1 MSWGAIVVGVD
12 ASPAGVAAAEAG
24 WEFARTTRSSC
35 VLVHAVR
42 DVTLGGRADTVDLGA
57 LLADV
62 ERLSRDELARALAGR
77 VPPELIAA
85 LEIRVGP
92 TARVL
97 ADFARER
104 DAGLVVL
111 GAKRHNLVSRW
122 LGGST
127 AKNAIRAL
135 DVSVLVTTGPGPI
148 GRILAA
154 VDLSDASGPTLAAAE
169 EVARQ
174 TGATLRILHVIEPLP
189 YAAEGMTMI
198 NAAVLAEEAEAAFE
212 RTVGSR
218 VTLPSA
224 ERIVRRGPALPVI
237 EEEAVE
243 WRADLIVVGAHG
255 RSRVERIFLGS
266 VSEGIVNALPASI
279 LVVRAPPKGTA
290 A

>member
-12 ASPAGVAAAEAG
+12 ASPAGIAAAEAG
-24 WEFARTTRSSC
+24 SEFARTARASC
-35 VLVHAVR
+35 ILVHAIR
-42 DVTLGGRADTVDLGA
+42 DVTLGGRTDTVDVGA

-62 ERLSRDELARALAGR
+62 ERLSRDELTTALAGHI
-77 VPPELIAA
+77 PPDLIAA

-97 ADFARER
+97 AEFVRER

-135 DVSVLVTTGPGPI
+135 DVSVLITTGPGPI
-148 GRILAA
+148 GRVLAA

-169 EVARQ
+169 EVARL
-174 TGATLRILHVIEPLP
+174 TGATLRVLHVIEPLP
-189 YAAEGMTMI
+189 YAAEGMSMVD
-198 NAAVLAEEAEAAFE
+198 AAVLADEAEAAFD
-212 RTVGSR
+212 RTVWSR

-224 ERIVRRGPALPVI
+224 ERAVRRGPALAVI
-237 EEEAVE
+237 EEEATE
-243 WRADLIVVGAHG
+243 WQADLIVVGAHG

-279 LVVRAPPKGTA
+279 LVVRAPPPGGRH
-290 A
+290 